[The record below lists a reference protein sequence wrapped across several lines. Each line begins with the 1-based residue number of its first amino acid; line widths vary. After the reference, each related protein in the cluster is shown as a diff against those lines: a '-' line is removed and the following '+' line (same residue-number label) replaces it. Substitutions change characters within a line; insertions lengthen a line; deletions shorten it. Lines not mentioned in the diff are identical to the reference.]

1 MPNALDLITLHN
13 TAAYVQSR
21 PTPLFLGDALFP
33 SEKVVGLQVQWVMG
47 YNDVPVLLKPS
58 ALGSRA
64 FTRDRIGAKEIK
76 MDLPF
81 FREQMLLDERVR
93 QQLQRLD
100 ADLEDPYV
108 TETIMRVFD
117 DVNTLRVGAKAQV
130 ERMRMQLLSSG
141 TISVTGAN
149 KDGRD
154 VAITYDYDQ
163 SGIWKKKN
171 VRTLTG
177 TQKWDTPETSTPI
190 TDILDTVRV
199 ASTEGVTLRRAIIS
213 PKTFQKMA
221 ASEQVKALFIVVG
234 TSIVVPHSD
243 AEVIDAVQAK
253 TGVRFTVYSDMY
265 RDEDGKYHAYYPD
278 DVVSF
283 FPDGTLGTTTYGT
296 TPEEADLIATQNT
309 TVSVVDTGVAIT
321 QTREYGPPLVIKTIV
336 SQLVLPRFPMMSSL
350 YLLKV

>member
-1 MPNALDLITLHN
+1 MPNALDLITLRN

-33 SEKVVGLQVQWVMG
+33 TEKVVGLEVGWIMG

-81 FREQMLLDERVR
+81 FREQMILDERVR

-117 DVNTLRVGAKAQV
+117 DVNNLRNGAKAQV
-130 ERMRMQLLSSG
+130 ERMRMQLISSG
-141 TISVTGAN
+141 MISVTGAN
-149 KDGRD
+149 KDGKD
-154 VAITYDYDQ
+154 IAITYDYDK
-163 SGIWKKKN
+163 SGIWKRKN
-171 VRTLTG
+171 VKTLSG
-177 TQKWDTPETSTPI
+177 TAKWDNPETSTPV
-190 TDILDTVRV
+190 TDILDIVRV
-199 ASTEGVTLRRAIIS
+199 AAAEGVTLRRAVIS
-213 PKTFQKMA
+213 PRTFQKMA

-243 AEVIDAVQAK
+243 AEVISAIQSK
-253 TGVRFTVYSDMY
+253 TGVQFSVYSDMY
-265 RDEDGKYHAYYPD
+265 RDEDGRYHAYFPD

-283 FPDGTLGTTTYGT
+283 FPEGTLGTTTYGT
-296 TPEEADLIATQNT
+296 TPEEADLIT
-309 TVSVVDTGVAIT
+309 TPDTSVSIVDTGVAIT
-321 QTREYGPPLVIKTIV
+321 QTREYGPPLIIKTVV

>member
-21 PTPLFLGDALFP
+21 PAPIFLGDALFP
-33 SEKVVGLQVQWVMG
+33 TEKVVGLQVQWIMG

-81 FREQMLLDERVR
+81 FREQMILDERIR

-108 TETIMRVFD
+108 TETIMRIFD

-130 ERMRMQLLSSG
+130 ERMRMQLISSG
-141 TISVTGAN
+141 QISVTGAN

-154 VAITYDYDQ
+154 IAITYDYDQ

-171 VRTLTG
+171 VTSLSG
-177 TQKWDTPETSTPI
+177 TALWENPETATPI
-190 TDILDTVRV
+190 TDIFNVVRK
-199 ASTEGVTLRRAIIS
+199 AATEGVTLRRAIIS
-213 PKTFQKMA
+213 PRTFQKLA
-221 ASEQVKALFIVVG
+221 ATEQVKALFIVVG
-234 TSIVVPHSD
+234 TSTVVPYSD
-243 AEVIDAVQAK
+243 AEVISAIQAK
-253 TGVRFTVYSDMY
+253 TGVQFTVYSDMY
-265 RDEDGKYHAYYPD
+265 RDEDGKYHAYFPD

-283 FPDGTLGTTTYGT
+283 IPEGTLGTTTYGT
-296 TPEEADLIATQNT
+296 TPEEADLIATPAT
-309 TVSVVDTGVAIT
+309 SVSIVDTGVAIT

-336 SQLVLPRFPMMSSL
+336 SQLVLPRFPMMSYL